1 MSSPDPKAKSR
12 WSRVGTLVRRS
23 STVLS
28 PLKRPESPTPSESP
42 PVQTPENNSVRNST
56 SRPSSLRNVEVS
68 TSLLPP
74 AKDDHVVPSPI
85 AESPA
90 REAAEL
96 ASERAP
102 VGPSPL
108 AGGIIT
114 AEPEGAPVPEPVS
127 AAQPETTPAEPEIA
141 PAPAPAAAAA
151 PAPPA
156 AAAPTPVAA
165 AAPAPAS
172 VAPAPASVPAPA
184 AAPAPA
190 PAPAPN
196 QLSAPEPPSIREP
209 APSYTTTVESD
220 EEEPPSIKVEDA
232 GGEPSKPSTTNIE
245 RSASLSSAQ
254 GSVQAPSINAPSV
267 APTNSTTDIATP
279 IARVA
284 APSAGVAGGYYDSL
298 NPRDPIVHPVP
309 VSSNYGAQI
318 WGGDAK
324 KGIATKPSQS
334 SFASSVGWTRPS
346 DVPG

>member
-114 AEPEGAPVPEPVS
+114 AEPEGAPVP
-127 AAQPETTPAEPEIA
+127 A
-141 PAPAPAAAAA
+141 
-151 PAPPA
+151 
-156 AAAPTPVAA
+156 PVAA

-172 VAPAPASVPAPA
+172 VAPAPAPVPAPA
-184 AAPAPA
+184 AAQAPA

-232 GGEPSKPSTTNIE
+232 GGEPSKPTTTNIE

-254 GSVQAPSINAPSV
+254 GSVQAPSINAPSI
-267 APTNSTTDIATP
+267 APTNSTTEIATP

>member
-1 MSSPDPKAKSR
+1 M
-12 WSRVGTLVRRS
+12 
-23 STVLS
+23 
-28 PLKRPESPTPSESP
+28 
-42 PVQTPENNSVRNST
+42 
-56 SRPSSLRNVEVS
+56 RNVEVS

-141 PAPAPAAAAA
+141 PAPAPAAAA

-156 AAAPTPVAA
+156 AATPAPVAA
-165 AAPAPAS
+165 AAPAPA
-172 VAPAPASVPAPA
+172 PVPAPA
-184 AAPAPA
+184 AAA